1 MVLYTCPRCGFSNKI
16 KTKIKNHLLRKNPCA
31 PKIKDIPINIAYEA
45 VLGECYPIVKTVSIS
60 RSKSPSLTEE
70 CMCRY
75 CDKEFDRR
83 YNLVRH
89 ERKCRD
95 RFEIEYDKPVKKE
108 YTESEK
114 DIIIASKDKII
125 EELKNQI
132 DLLLKNQG
140 SNNVHNNITYNTSI
154 VLNAFGSENTSYI
167 TGEYIKG
174 LISSGPM
181 NSIPKLLEHI
191 HFNPDHTENHN
202 VKIPN
207 KKQPYAEIF
216 NGSTWDITDRKQTIE
231 VMTDNAYN
239 LLNTHYIGG
248 NEYMNKFKNQY
259 DNNDINLTKRLQKDT
274 AIMIFNS
281 QKRI

>member
-1 MVLYTCPRCGFSNKI
+1 
-16 KTKIKNHLLRKNPCA
+16 
-31 PKIKDIPINIAYEA
+31 
-45 VLGECYPIVKTVSIS
+45 
-60 RSKSPSLTEE
+60 
-70 CMCRY
+70 
-75 CDKEFDRR
+75 
-83 YNLVRH
+83 
-89 ERKCRD
+89 
-95 RFEIEYDKPVKKE
+95 
-108 YTESEK
+108 
-114 DIIIASKDKII
+114 
-125 EELKNQI
+125 
-132 DLLLKNQG
+132 
-140 SNNVHNNITYNTSI
+140 
-154 VLNAFGSENTSYI
+154 
-167 TGEYIKG
+167 
-174 LISSGPM
+174 M

-191 HFNPDHTENHN
+191 HFNPEHTENHN